1 MPAYVIVNIE
11 VTDPAAFEPYR
22 AAVPEVIARFGGRY
36 LVRGGDLHVIEGEPQ
51 LKRLVILEFPD
62 MEAARAFYGSAEY
75 APLLKLRLATTR
87 SEMVLV
93 DGYAG

>member
-11 VTDPAAFEPYR
+11 VTDPVAFEPYR
-22 AAVPEVIARFGGRY
+22 AAVPPVIARFGGRY
-36 LVRGGDLHVIEGEPQ
+36 IVRGGDLHVIEGEPP
-51 LKRLVILEFPD
+51 LKRLVILEFPNMD
-62 MEAARAFYGSAEY
+62 AARAFYGSEEY
-75 APLLKLRLATTR
+75 APLLKLRLAATR

>member
-11 VTDPAAFEPYR
+11 VTDQDAFEHYR
-22 AAVPEVIARFGGRY
+22 AAVPEVLARFGGRY
-36 LVRGGDLHVIEGEPQ
+36 LVRGGDLHVIEGEPP
-51 LKRLVILEFPD
+51 LNRLVILEFPD
-62 MEAARAFYGSAEY
+62 MDRARAFYSSEDY
-75 APLLKLRLATTR
+75 APLLKLRMAAAR

>member
-11 VTDPAAFEPYR
+11 VTDQDAFEHYR
-22 AAVPEVIARFGGRY
+22 ASVPEVLARFGGRY
-36 LVRGGDLHVIEGEPQ
+36 LVRGGNLHVIEGEPA

-62 MEAARAFYGSAEY
+62 MDAARAFYGSEEY
-75 APLLKLRLATTR
+75 APLLKLRMAAAR